1 MEQSPAKQR
10 IWELDALR
18 GLFLLCMMVFHLI
31 FDLTSFTS
39 CRIHLSDWLYFIQ
52 DYGGAVF
59 ILLSGLCATLGSRS
73 VRRGLTVFGC
83 GLLITL
89 VTALGAK
96 LGYLDG
102 SLVVRFGILH
112 LLGLCMLLY
121 APFRRLPTACLA
133 ALGAAFLLLGYYF
146 STLTVQSGWLFPL
159 GLTNAQFASGDY
171 FPLLPHLG
179 WFLLGVVL
187 GRTLYRNRRTLLP
200 RVPENLAPLRLLRFC
215 GRYSLQLYLLHQPV
229 FIGILLLAT
238 TLL

>member
-1 MEQSPAKQR
+1 MEQPTAKQR

-39 CRIHLSDWLYFIQ
+39 CSIRLPDWLYFIQ
-52 DYGGAVF
+52 DYGGALF

-73 VRRGLTVFGC
+73 GRRGTIVFCC

-89 VTALGAK
+89 VTAIGTK
-96 LGYLDG
+96 LGYLSDG
-102 SLVVRFGILH
+102 LVVRFGILH

-121 APFRRLPTACLA
+121 ALFRRLPTVWLA
-133 ALGAAFLLLGYYF
+133 LLGAAFLLLGYYF
-146 STLTVQSGWLFPL
+146 STLTIESGWLFPL
-159 GLTNAQFASGDY
+159 GLTNAQFSSGDY

-187 GRTLYRNRRTLLP
+187 GRTLYRNRRSLLP

-229 FIGILLLAT
+229 FIGVLLLVTA
-238 TLL
+238 LV